1 MGVRNVISVCRVD
14 RIVTSSYFKVVGEVG
29 GGDLPMKSSTLVVVV
44 MVVGLKEFWD
54 LDGCE
59 EASGELGAGSDETG
73 GERGEG
79 GLRQFILKWQLTA
92 AEKRTDLKFDTE
104 YMVGW

>member
-1 MGVRNVISVCRVD
+1 MRVRNVISVCRVD

-44 MVVGLKEFWD
+44 VGLKEFWD
-54 LDGCE
+54 LGGCE
-59 EASGELGAGSDETG
+59 EASGELGEW
-73 GERGEG
+73 GEG

-92 AEKRTDLKFDTE
+92 AEKRTDLKFDSE